1 MILQVLSPQIQIEMP
16 HIWLY
21 EVWWWA
27 IKPYLSCFCDL
38 PDASVFFAFPTRNQ
52 IWVELSPGKLFKN
65 FKGKLHFETS
75 LWCFSVL
82 TCQGSQTSVCD
93 LPQRK
98 GLKTGSTGRRGGP
111 GNLSWEAWERADEIW
126 QGLTHFWGSCCYQ
139 VWKLVDKFLFCW
151 KGFYL
156 VQISRWFL
164 PFLCFASFWW
174 KLKYHRNLILYF
186 SRFTCAKTRSIL
198 WYPHTQQEMCL
209 AWGVSGLHGSWKG
222 SVGIFDMISTYFGGQ
237 NLAPLRRMLKTLWY
251 FLCQLVHDFAHQ
263 Q

>member
-52 IWVELSPGKLFKN
+52 IWIELSPGKLF
-65 FKGKLHFETS
+65 
-75 LWCFSVL
+75 VL

-98 GLKTGSTGRRGGP
+98 GQKTGSMGRRGGP
-111 GNLSWEAWERADEIW
+111 GNLTDHVATKFESLLISSFAVEKASTWFSLIVDFFHFCVLHPFDGNWNIIAIW
-126 QGLTHFWGSCCYQ
+126 FFTSQLSPVQKPGAHSGAAARSKKCALHG
-139 VWKLVDKFLFCW
+139 VVGKL
-151 KGFYL
+151 
-156 VQISRWFL
+156 
-164 PFLCFASFWW
+164 
-174 KLKYHRNLILYF
+174 
-186 SRFTCAKTRSIL
+186 
-198 WYPHTQQEMCL
+198 
-209 AWGVSGLHGSWKG
+209 VSGLHGSWNG

>member
-52 IWVELSPGKLFKN
+52 IWIELSPGKLFKN
-65 FKGKLHFETS
+65 FKGKLHFEA
-75 LWCFSVL
+75 LCDVL
-82 TCQGSQTSVCD
+82 SSD
-93 LPQRK
+93 LPRK
-98 GLKTGSTGRRGGP
+98 PNVRVWFASAKRTENWINGEKRGTRKP
-111 GNLSWEAWERADEIW
+111 DR
-126 QGLTHFWGSCCYQ
+126 SCCNQ

-156 VQISRWFL
+156 VQFNRWFL
-164 PFLCFASFWW
+164 PFLCIASFWW

-186 SRFTCAKTRSIL
+186 PAFTCAKTRSTL
-198 WYPHTQQEMCL
+198 WCRRTQQEMCL
-209 AWGVSGLHGSWKG
+209 AWGCW
-222 SVGIFDMISTYFGGQ
+222 
-237 NLAPLRRMLKTLWY
+237 
-251 FLCQLVHDFAHQ
+251 
-263 Q
+263 